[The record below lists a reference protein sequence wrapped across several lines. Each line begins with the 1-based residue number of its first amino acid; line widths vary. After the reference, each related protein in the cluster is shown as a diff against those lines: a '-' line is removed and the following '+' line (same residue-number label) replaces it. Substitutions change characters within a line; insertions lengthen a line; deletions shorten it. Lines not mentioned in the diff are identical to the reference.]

1 MRGWFAETAG
11 AAAGERRI
19 IAKRIAPLPRAA
31 LRPVCTATARA
42 NDLIQRKGRRL
53 PSLILFNKPF
63 GVVCQFSPA
72 GARPTLKDYVSET
85 AVYPAGRLDADSEGL
100 VVLTADGALQ
110 HAIADP
116 RMKHPK
122 IYCAQVEGVANDDA
136 IAKLEAGVRLAGYTT
151 APAIARAIEEPPW
164 LWARVPPIRFR
175 RAIPTSWIELTLTE
189 GKNRQVRRM
198 TAAVG
203 LPTLRLV
210 RYSIGTW
217 TLADLEPGAS
227 RKIEIDTPRVGG
239 GNPHPGGGA
248 RCTRRPR

>member
-1 MRGWFAETAG
+1 M
-11 AAAGERRI
+11 
-19 IAKRIAPLPRAA
+19 
-31 LRPVCTATARA
+31 
-42 NDLIQRKGRRL
+42 
-53 PSLILFNKPF
+53 PSLTLFNKPF

-116 RMKHPK
+116 RMKLPK
-122 IYCAQVEGVANDDA
+122 IYCAQVEGVANDEA
-136 IAKLEAGVRLAGYTT
+136 LAKLEAGVRLSDYTT
-151 APAIARAIEEPPW
+151 APAIVRVIEEPPW
-164 LWARVPPIRFR
+164 LWQRVPPIRFR

-210 RYSIGTW
+210 RYAIGTW

-227 RKIEIDTPRVGG
+227 RKIEIDTPRFSG
-239 GNPHPGGGA
+239 GNRHPGGGA
-248 RCTRRPR
+248 RPTHRRR

>member
-1 MRGWFAETAG
+1 M
-11 AAAGERRI
+11 
-19 IAKRIAPLPRAA
+19 
-31 LRPVCTATARA
+31 
-42 NDLIQRKGRRL
+42 

-72 GARPTLKDYVSET
+72 GAHPTLKDYVSEA

-116 RMKHPK
+116 CMKLPK
-122 IYCAQVEGVANDDA
+122 IYCAQVEGVASDEA
-136 IAKLEAGVRLAGYTT
+136 LAKLEAGIRLSDYTT
-151 APAIARAIEEPPW
+151 APATARVIAEPPW

-189 GKNRQVRRM
+189 GRNRQVRRM

-210 RYSIGTW
+210 RYAIGTW
-217 TLADLEPGAS
+217 TLADLEPGAW
-227 RKIEIDTPRVGG
+227 RKIEIDTPRVSG
-239 GNPHPGGGA
+239 GNRHPGRAA
-248 RCTRRPR
+248 RRTRRPR